1 MAVPARST
9 FMGPPMGGN
18 LGPAPGVPVQMPNF
32 GAPPMQ
38 MGMQPPPMQM
48 GMAPPMAPPQMAPPP
63 VAGVPQAAQAAAPLS
78 TQVSGYGGSAS
89 GRAKFKGALRTRK
102 ASFLD
107 QQAKVSVPHPTIP
120 PNFGK
125 LPNPNQV
132 PMSPVRPMVNQP
144 TARSSGV
151 ASLGRI
157 IDDNSNVGREPVRLM
172 NGGVVP
178 LFNGL
183 GRY

>member
-1 MAVPARST
+1 MVAVKSMPPGGGGAP
-9 FMGPPMGGN
+9 MGPPMGGQM
-18 LGPAPGVPVQMPNF
+18 GPPPAAPAQMPN
-32 GAPPMQ
+32 
-38 MGMQPPPMQM
+38 M
-48 GMAPPMAPPQMAPPP
+48 GMAPPPQ
-63 VAGVPQAAQAAAPLS
+63 AGIPQAAQGSAALS

-125 LPNPNQV
+125 LPNPNPNQV
-132 PMSPVRPMVNQP
+132 PMSAVRPMVNQP
-144 TARSSGV
+144 NARSSGV

>member
-38 MGMQPPPMQM
+38 MGMQP
-48 GMAPPMAPPQMAPPP
+48 PPMAPPQMAPPP

-132 PMSPVRPMVNQP
+132 PMS
-144 TARSSGV
+144 GV